1 MLQSPHI
8 LQNVNVF
15 KEKEMYHDVNRKSL
29 KPSAEQDDPD
39 FFECLA
45 NGLDWVVVQLAVG

>member
-8 LQNVNVF
+8 LQNVIVF